1 MNLGWNHQVSTWSC
15 FYVWA
20 FHLTLTFPEE
30 EEYEKLKAKMKDE
43 FLSFNHHKNGSE
55 NEIFRNPGA
64 KIIHQRQPF
73 PYLLSSQ
80 GQLQQETGFQ

>member
-1 MNLGWNHQVSTWSC
+1 MKPSS
-15 FYVWA
+15 FYMIL
-20 FHLTLTFPEE
+20 FLRLSFSLNFDIPGK
-30 EEYEKLKAKMKDE
+30 EEYEKFKAKMKDE
-43 FLSFNHHKNGSE
+43 FSSFNHHRNGSE

>member
-1 MNLGWNHQVSTWSC
+1 MKTSSFCMILS
-15 FYVWA
+15 F
-20 FHLTLTFPEE
+20 LEE
-30 EEYEKLKAKMKDE
+30 EEYKKFKAKMKDE
-43 FLSFNHHKNGSE
+43 FSSFNHHKNGSK

-73 PYLLSSQ
+73 PYLLTSQ